1 MVYSSENIAHLKRE
15 HERLTEKSRQLRASL
30 ADLKRRAGFD
40 PDSALPG
47 PETAPLPDAGA
58 KASPFSPGFFS
69 GRFPV

>member
-1 MVYSSENIAHLKRE
+1 MVYSPENIAHLKRE

-30 ADLKRRAGFD
+30 ADLKREAGFD

-47 PETAPLPDAGA
+47 PETDPQPDAGSE
-58 KASPFSPGFFS
+58 ASPFSPGFFS